1 MTQCQLTAMS
11 SSTLRLVEA
20 VLAKAPTRSHI
31 QRELPV
37 PVLVTE
43 HPIVRLL
50 VLSLVRQ
57 PAEENGHEDRRP
69 GEEIG
74 QPWWHACKVVGSTLP
89 THSGWEDSE
98 GTYYSRSGKSSS
110 PPRPQPEASQL
121 RAEAA

>member
-57 PAEENGHEDRRP
+57 PGEENGHEDRRP
-69 GEEIG
+69 GEEF
-74 QPWWHACKVVGSTLP
+74 
-89 THSGWEDSE
+89 
-98 GTYYSRSGKSSS
+98 
-110 PPRPQPEASQL
+110 
-121 RAEAA
+121 